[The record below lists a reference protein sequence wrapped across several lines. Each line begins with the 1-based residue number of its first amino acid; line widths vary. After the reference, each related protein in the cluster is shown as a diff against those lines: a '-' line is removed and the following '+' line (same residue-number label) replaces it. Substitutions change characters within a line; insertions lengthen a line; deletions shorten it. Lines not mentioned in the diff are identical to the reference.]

1 MKALLDA
8 GFEPVGGQELAE
20 RLRGGG
26 EAARD
31 ADARRG
37 QGAHHFTERGV
48 LAADSLQV
56 RHAEIFEPGYAHCLS
71 ILSSCISGAPC
82 SSSPTA
88 PASPR
93 RCSGT
98 AC

>member
-8 GFEPVGGQELAE
+8 RFEPVGGHELAE

-26 EAARD
+26 EAARH

-37 QGAHHFTERGV
+37 QGAHHFAERGV

-56 RHAEIFEPGYAHCLS
+56 RHAEIFEPNCSHSRS
-71 ILSSCISGAPC
+71 IIRSI
-82 SSSPTA
+82 
-88 PASPR
+88 
-93 RCSGT
+93 
-98 AC
+98 